1 MTQTLRILLLEDRAA
16 DAMLEIRHLEKE
28 GLQFVAKH
36 VQSENEFLAQLHAF
50 TPDIILADYAL
61 PSYTGLAA
69 LAATRRA
76 GLEVPFILV
85 SGTLA
90 EDQAVDA
97 LHQGATDFVVKD
109 RLSRLGPAV
118 SRALREKEE
127 RRQRRQAELQRR
139 EADQRYRVIFEQ
151 SPFGVVVIDPAT
163 ARFIE
168 FNQATHEQLGY
179 TRDELA
185 AMSLNDIQV
194 EETPDQVRTQLS
206 HLMRV
211 GKISFETRHRTRT
224 GAIRNVHVTAQ
235 VLRSGNQPVV
245 HGILWDVTERRRAEF
260 HLACLSEMGTG
271 LSAAQTPREAGEIIV
286 EAADKLF
293 GWDACE
299 FNTYSPGTNRVV
311 EVLLKDTIAGERREF
326 SNCPA
331 PLPPSPLMQQV
342 IDRGPQL
349 ILKAALDPIPG
360 AVAFGAQDRPSASI
374 MIVPIR
380 NAGAVIGSVGIH
392 SYKFRAYTPANLAEL
407 EKLAGQC
414 GGALARIQ
422 AEEALHNSLRE
433 KEALLKEVHHR
444 VKNNLQLMSSL
455 LHLQEMQIESVMARA
470 ILQDTQARIRS
481 MALLHEA
488 LYRSGSLDRV
498 DLAQYIESLVAY
510 LRNTIP
516 GSADIEILLDLAKV
530 QLDLDLAV
538 PCGLIINELVT
549 NSLKHA
555 FPRRAAG
562 RVSVETKA
570 YENHEIMLKVTDNG
584 VGLPADVSL
593 SKAQSLGMQLV
604 GDLVQQ
610 IGGHLEIRRE
620 PGTTFE
626 IQFRLTRDS

>member
-1 MTQTLRILLLEDRAA
+1 MTQTLRILLLEDRAS
-16 DAMLEIRHLEKE
+16 DAQLEIRHLEKE
-28 GLQFVAKH
+28 GLRFVAKH
-36 VQSENEFLAQLHAF
+36 VQSEGEFLTHLREFA
-50 TPDIILADYAL
+50 PDIILADYAL
-61 PSYTGLAA
+61 PGYTGLAA
-69 LAATRRA
+69 LAATRGA
-76 GLEVPFILV
+76 GLDIPFILV

-90 EDQAVDA
+90 EDQAVNA

-118 SRALREKEE
+118 SRALRERDE
-127 RRQRRQAELQRR
+127 RRQRREAELRRR

-163 ARFIE
+163 ARLIE
-168 FNQATHEQLGY
+168 FNEASHRQLGY
-179 TRDELA
+179 SRDEFA
-185 AMSLNDIQV
+185 ALSLTDIAVQ
-194 EETPDQVRTQLS
+194 ETPDQVRLHLE
-206 HLMRV
+206 HLMRA
-211 GKISFETRHRTRT
+211 GTISFETRHRTRS
-224 GAIRNVHVTAQ
+224 GEARNVHVTAQ
-235 VLRSGNQPVV
+235 VLRWAGQPVV
-245 HGILWDVTERRRAEF
+245 HGIWWDVTERRRAEF
-260 HLACLSEMGTG
+260 HLACLSEMGTR
-271 LSAAQTPREAGEIIV
+271 LSAAQTPREAAEIIV

-299 FNTYSPGTNRVV
+299 FSTYTASTSRFV
-311 EVLLKDTIAGERREF
+311 EVLVKDTIAGERREF
-326 SNCPA
+326 PNCPA
-331 PLPPSPLMQQV
+331 PLPPSQMMREVVEQ
-342 IDRGPQL
+342 GPKL
-349 ILKAALDPIPG
+349 ILKSTLEPVAG
-360 AVAFGAQDRPSASI
+360 AMPFGAQDRASASI

-380 NAGAVIGSVGIH
+380 NAGIMIGAVGIH
-392 SYKFRAYTPANLAEL
+392 SYTFQAYSPENLVEL

-422 AEEALHNSLRE
+422 AEEALRNSLRE

-510 LRNTIP
+510 LRHTIP
-516 GSADIEILLDLAKV
+516 GSVEVDICLDLAKV

-555 FPRRAAG
+555 FPRKGSG
-562 RVSVETKA
+562 RVSVETRA
-570 YENHEIMLKVTDNG
+570 FGDREILLRVSDNG
-584 VGLPADVSL
+584 VGLPADLSL
-593 SKAQSLGMQLV
+593 SKPRSLGMQLV
-604 GDLVQQ
+604 NDLVQQ

-620 PGTTFE
+620 SGTAFA
-626 IQFRLTRDS
+626 IQFQLTGDS